1 MARASHLVDQLLLL
15 ALSDEA
21 SAVHLAPVAAAEQ
34 VQQAVLRHWDAA
46 SRARID
52 LGAEGLDTAEAEQLR
67 IAADANLL
75 AAMLDNL
82 ILNALRYGG
91 QSVTVALQAAD
102 DGGSV
107 ELAVIDDGPGMSEE
121 QCQAAMQRWQQGPS
135 GQSLGQGAGLG
146 LAIVAKLAHLQQ
158 ARFQLAPRSEGSGL
172 RASLVFSAVQNRAPG
187 EP

>member
-1 MARASHLVDQLLLL
+1 
-15 ALSDEA
+15 
-21 SAVHLAPVAAAEQ
+21 
-34 VQQAVLRHWDAA
+34 
-46 SRARID
+46 
-52 LGAEGLDTAEAEQLR
+52 
-67 IAADANLL
+67 
-75 AAMLDNL
+75 MLDNL

-102 DGGSV
+102 DGRSV
-107 ELAVIDDGPGMSEE
+107 ELAVIDDGPGMSEA

-158 ARFQLAPRSEGSGL
+158 ARFQLAPRSEGAGL

-187 EP
+187 EL